1 MAITRE
7 RVREILKRDIN
18 LNFRISRKLI
28 DKSEVKKQAFITM
41 LSKMRE
47 IEDRKDF
54 LVEEIGIDVTA
65 YEDKFFQVIES
76 LLKLTFNTNQLEMI
90 QLYLYQLLP
99 DKEWDGTILV
109 RRNKKEEKVKFRT
122 SEEVWNVI
130 KNM

>member
-1 MAITRE
+1 MASTRE

-65 YEDKFFQVIES
+65 YEDKFFRI
-76 LLKLTFNTNQLEMI
+76 
-90 QLYLYQLLP
+90 
-99 DKEWDGTILV
+99 
-109 RRNKKEEKVKFRT
+109 KKHMSKIRKHIGIRFF
-122 SEEVWNVI
+122 S
-130 KNM
+130 